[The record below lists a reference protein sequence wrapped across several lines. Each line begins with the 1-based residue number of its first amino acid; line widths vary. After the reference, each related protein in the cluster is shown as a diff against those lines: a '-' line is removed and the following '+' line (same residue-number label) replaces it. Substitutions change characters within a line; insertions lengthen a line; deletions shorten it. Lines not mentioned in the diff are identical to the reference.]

1 MFEAKAGLKTFADY
15 EKMYAASLE
24 NPGEFWSSI
33 ALNFYWETRWGHDS
47 VVKSNMDPSKG
58 EIEHSWFA
66 GGRTNMAWNCI
77 EVNISKGFGDSVA
90 FLWEG
95 NNPGEASSLT
105 YNQLQQE
112 VNKLANW
119 LKKIGVK
126 AGDRVVMYLPMVLEL
141 PISMLACARLGAV
154 HSVVFAGFSAE
165 SLSQRLLDSRAT
177 VLLTCNAV
185 MRGNKCIDLKA
196 IVDQALELCQHA
208 GLSVVHCLCLQNE
221 RLNNLETKFITD
233 RDINWREAVSNMS
246 TECDTFWVDAEAP
259 LFMLYTSGST
269 GKPKGVVHC
278 TGGYMVYAATT
289 TKYVFDVSP
298 GDVFWC
304 TADCGWITGHTYLT
318 YGPLL
323 NGATSLVFE
332 GVPNYPDCGRCWD
345 IIDKH
350 GVQIFYTAPTLL
362 RSLQREGDEHVKKF
376 SRRSLR
382 ILGSVGE
389 PINPEAW
396 RWYHEVVGE
405 GRCPIVD
412 TWWQTETGGHLLTP
426 LPGLFKDK
434 PGCATLPFFGVEPAI
449 LTVSGEELQG
459 EAEGLLCFKRTW
471 PSIMRTIYGDH
482 SRYETSY
489 FTPFPGYYVS
499 GDGARRD
506 SDGYYWITGR
516 VDDVINV
523 SGHRIGSAEV
533 ESALVTHVDCTEA
546 AVVGIEHDIK
556 GQAIYAFVTI
566 RSGVECSDVLRKELI
581 SCVRNVIGPFAA
593 PDKIHFAA
601 GLPKTRSGKIMRR
614 ILRKIA
620 NNDLT
625 NLGDT
630 STLADPTVVE
640 TLIKTRCTS
649 D

>member
-1 MFEAKAGLKTFADY
+1 MFEAKVGLKTLTEY
-15 EKMYAASLE
+15 QELYSASLE
-24 NPGEFWSSI
+24 NPGEFWSKI
-33 ALNFYWETRWGHDS
+33 AENFYWEARWQNDS
-47 VVKSNMDPSKG
+47 VVQINMDPSKG
-58 EIEHSWFA
+58 KVEHSWFK

-77 EVNISKGFGDSVA
+77 EANINKGFGDKVA
-90 FLWEG
+90 FIWEG
-95 NNPGEASSLT
+95 NDPGEASSMT
-105 YNQLQQE
+105 YNELQME

-119 LKKIGVK
+119 LRKIGVK
-126 AGDRVVMYLPMVLEL
+126 AGDRVVIYLPMVLEL
-141 PISMLACARLGAV
+141 PISMLACARIGAV

-177 VLLTCNAV
+177 VLLTCDAV

-196 IVDQALELCQHA
+196 IVDQALDMCQHG
-208 GLSVVHCLCLQNE
+208 GLSVVHCLCLKNE
-221 RLNNLETKFITD
+221 RLNEFERSFGVGRYIS
-233 RDINWREAVSNMS
+233 WREALLDMP
-246 TECDTFWVDAEAP
+246 TACDTFWVDAEAP

-332 GVPNYPDCGRCWD
+332 GVPNYPDCSRCWD
-345 IIDKH
+345 IVDKH
-350 GVQIFYTAPTLL
+350 GVHIFYTAPTLL
-362 RSLQREGDEHVKKF
+362 RSLQREGDEYVKKY

-396 RWYHEVVGE
+396 RWYYEVVGE

-426 LPGLFKDK
+426 LPGIFKEK
-434 PGCATLPFFGVEPAI
+434 AGCATLPFFGVEPVI
-449 LTVSGEELQG
+449 LNASGEELQG
-459 EAEGLLCFKRTW
+459 EAEGLLCFKRSW
-471 PSIMRTIYGDH
+471 PSIMRTIHGDH
-482 SRYETSY
+482 SRYETTY
-489 FTPFPGYYVS
+489 FAPFPGYYVS

-533 ESALVTHVDCTEA
+533 ESALVAHADCTEA
-546 AVVGIEHDIK
+546 AVVGIDHDIK

-566 RSGVECSDVLRKELI
+566 RSGVESNDSLRKELI
-581 SCVRNVIGPFAA
+581 LCVRSAIGPFAA
-593 PDKIHFAA
+593 PDKIHFAV

-640 TLIKTRCTS
+640 TLIKTR
-649 D
+649 